1 MKKETKPKTYI
12 QVKRFR
18 GHEAASHLEMI
29 SPKFTI
35 GQKVWRRI
43 TTNTDAK
50 VFKCPVCK
58 GRYLEQKQTPVIA
71 HCTIKGVH
79 LYVADSMLVIQ
90 YIVDCD
96 RVVDENRLFLM
107 YDDAVK
113 AAHEEIERL
122 GKDNAKRIAAA
133 KKGIKNYR
141 VNIRK

>member
-1 MKKETKPKTYI
+1 MKKEEKPRTYI
-12 QVKRFR
+12 HVKRFSGR
-18 GHEAASHLEMI
+18 GAASGLQVFA
-29 SPKFTI
+29 PKFTI

-43 TTNTDAK
+43 TIDTNAK

-79 LYVADSMLVIQ
+79 LYVADSVLVIQ

-96 RVVDENRLFLM
+96 RVVDENRLFLT

-141 VNIRK
+141 ANIRK